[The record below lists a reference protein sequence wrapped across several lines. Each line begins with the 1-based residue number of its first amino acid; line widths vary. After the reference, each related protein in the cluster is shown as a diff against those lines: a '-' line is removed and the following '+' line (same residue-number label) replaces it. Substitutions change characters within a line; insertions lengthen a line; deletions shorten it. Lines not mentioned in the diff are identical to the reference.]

1 MREHRPSHALFVLT
15 GGVLLAGTLL
25 LPWGTRDV
33 QSKADAKPPQHLP
46 MFASMAINSTP
57 EHVEH
62 GAFVQTMEC
71 AGCHDGDRREIGPS
85 FRDIAQLYQGRP
97 AELAEAISHPQ
108 PGWADYPPG
117 PERLRFSE
125 EDRASLVSWIL
136 QSGGKGD
143 D

>member
-1 MREHRPSHALFVLT
+1 MSEHRPSHGVFLLT

-33 QSKADAKPPQHLP
+33 RSKEETEPERLRSTN
-46 MFASMAINSTP
+46 ASMAINSAP
-57 EHVEH
+57 ERVEH
-62 GAFVQTMEC
+62 GAFLQTMEC

-108 PGWADYPPG
+108 PGWADYPRG
-117 PERLRFSE
+117 PERLRLSE
-125 EDRASLVSWIL
+125 DDRASLVSWIL
-136 QSGGKGD
+136 QSEGKGD